1 MLSSLNLQHFRS
13 HENLS
18 VDFAEGSTL
27 VVGPNASGK
36 TSIIEAIDLLA
47 TGHSFRAGKVGEMV
61 GFDDEWARITAVIR
75 ADTEQPTQTD
85 QDVADDQTSQT
96 DQAEETELSVLLT
109 RGILQGKKIQ
119 HKHFSI
125 NGVRRQAKK
134 MLSQLQTTVFRPEDM
149 RIIEGSPT
157 RRRKF
162 LDEVIGSFDAEY
174 VRSLHT
180 YEQSLRR
187 YNKLLEQVRER
198 RQPITIL
205 EYWERSI
212 VKHGEYLQQQRE
224 AFLIATKHVT
234 FSVRFQVTYQPSI
247 VTEASIESHQERAIA
262 AGHCLIGPHKDD
274 FSVACDV
281 QDLWRGDFTEFH
293 DVALYG
299 SRGQQRLAVLWL
311 KACQLDY
318 IEAQTQQKP
327 VLLLDDI
334 FSELDAE
341 NRDVVLGLIKNHQ
354 AIITSADHLA
364 IGMLPKNTLVV
375 ELPVEQM
382 D

>member
-1 MLSSLNLQHFRS
+1 
-13 HENLS
+13 
-18 VDFAEGSTL
+18 
-27 VVGPNASGK
+27 
-36 TSIIEAIDLLA
+36 
-47 TGHSFRAGKVGEMV
+47 
-61 GFDDEWARITAVIR
+61 
-75 ADTEQPTQTD
+75 
-85 QDVADDQTSQT
+85 
-96 DQAEETELSVLLT
+96 
-109 RGILQGKKIQ
+109 
-119 HKHFSI
+119 
-125 NGVRRQAKK
+125 
-134 MLSQLQTTVFRPEDM
+134 EDM

-162 LDEVIGSFDAEY
+162 LDEVIASFDAEY
-174 VRSLHT
+174 LRSLHT

-224 AFLIATKHVT
+224 TFLRATKHVS
-234 FSVRFQVTYQPSI
+234 FSVRFQVTYQPSV
-247 VTEASIESHQERAIA
+247 VTEANIDAHQERAIA

-281 QDLWRGDFTEFH
+281 QDLWRGDLTDFH

-354 AIITSADHLA
+354 AIITSADQLA
-364 IGMLPKNTLVV
+364 IGMLPKKTVVV
-375 ELPVEQM
+375 ELPAELV
-382 D
+382 DKSHR

>member
-1 MLSSLNLQHFRS
+1 MLYSLNLQHFRS

-18 VDFAEGSTL
+18 VDFAEGCTL

-36 TSIIEAIDLLA
+36 TSIIEAIHLLA
-47 TGHSFRAGKVGEMV
+47 TGQSFRAGKVGEMV
-61 GFDDEWARITAVIR
+61 KFEDEWARITAVIR
-75 ADTEQPTQTD
+75 ADTDQLSQTA
-85 QDVADDQTSQT
+85 QNEADEQT

-109 RGILQGKKIQ
+109 RGILQGKKTQ

-162 LDEVIGSFDAEY
+162 LDEVIASFDAEY
-174 VRSLHT
+174 LRSLHT

-224 AFLIATKHVT
+224 TFLRATKHVS
-234 FSVRFQVTYQPSI
+234 FSVRFQVTYQPSV
-247 VTEASIESHQERAIA
+247 VTEANIDAHQERAIA

-281 QDLWRGDFTEFH
+281 QDLWRGDLTDFH

-354 AIITSADHLA
+354 AIITSADQLA
-364 IGMLPKNTLVV
+364 IGMLPKKTVVV
-375 ELPVEQM
+375 ELPVGVN
-382 D
+382 